1 MPLKALRNRF
11 RGPEYDCNAK
21 TLGYAWSISTYRRTV
36 PQNRRARR
44 AGDST
49 MPNSAATLHA
59 NASRPGLPAPNWAAE
74 DALLISGFRDVRRHL
89 DYCAGLTGSGA
100 AFGCFSL
107 TRATVRMTPEVC

>member
-44 AGDST
+44 AGDSDDAEF
-49 MPNSAATLHA
+49 SGD
-59 NASRPGLPAPNWAAE
+59 ASRK
-74 DALLISGFRDVRRHL
+74 
-89 DYCAGLTGSGA
+89 
-100 AFGCFSL
+100 CFTPRF
-107 TRATVRMTPEVC
+107 TRAKLGGRNFAADPAVSETFGDISTTAPV